1 MGGKRGMEGG
11 ELTGEASGEGG
22 GELFVDE
29 GVSQTLINGESLSR
43 SSGSCF
49 GSVIMLF
56 VSMPSGIER

>member
-1 MGGKRGMEGG
+1 MGGNKGMEGG
-11 ELTGEASGEGG
+11 ELMGDPLGEGG

-49 GSVIMLF
+49 GSAILSPKNGAEM
-56 VSMPSGIER
+56 